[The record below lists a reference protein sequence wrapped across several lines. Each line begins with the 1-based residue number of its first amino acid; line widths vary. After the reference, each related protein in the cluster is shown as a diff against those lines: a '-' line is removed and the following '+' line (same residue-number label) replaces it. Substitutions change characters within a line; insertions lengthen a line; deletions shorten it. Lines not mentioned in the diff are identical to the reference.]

1 MNLNNLNFSNGTIN
15 IIRNGCY
22 ETIAMDQ
29 LINRLDCEL
38 DTNHNNN
45 QISILNIKDD
55 VFINTLSDKL
65 TTEPNKINK
74 IYINRSIAS
83 LNSVVYNN
91 INQLL
96 SNLVCYNLKTKEL
109 NYSDVN
115 TIHKQFALQ
124 SPILPIEE
132 SNQIN
137 SIENVELNQSTG
149 YLIGYWLLRGGF
161 YRLNQQNSESPSWS
175 GRLEDIEQIKHVLSS
190 NQTSVTTSLKENTHL
205 LVVFDLLLEHLIR
218 DQFQLDKKH
227 KNIPNWVFN
236 SPIEFIT
243 GLFYGLIAANS
254 YLSKDTKN
262 NNYIAVK
269 VPSNFANTISQLI
282 QNRLGIYSKIVG
294 NGKNFLSFKINFK
307 LFNIIQIGIQSKLIH
322 IENFETLG
330 NVERNKEI
338 IVKKQFRAIP
348 WYKFKVNQF
357 PVKLE
362 NNISYSFELE
372 NNKYYMLS
380 NGLYTSV

>member
-22 ETIAMDQ
+22 ETIQMDQ
-29 LINRLDCEL
+29 LINRLNCEL
-38 DTNHNNN
+38 DPDQNTN
-45 QISILNIKDD
+45 QISVFNVKDD
-55 VFINTLSDKL
+55 VYINTLSDKL
-65 TTEPNKINK
+65 TTDITKINK
-74 IYINRSIAS
+74 IFINSSIAS

-96 SNLVCYNLKTKEL
+96 SNIVCYNLKTKEL
-109 NYSDVN
+109 ACSDVN
-115 TIHKQFALQ
+115 TIYKQFVLQ
-124 SPILPIEE
+124 SPVLPIDNTITNIEE
-132 SNQIN
+132 
-137 SIENVELNQSTG
+137 VELNQETG

-175 GRLEDIEQIKHVLSS
+175 GRLEDIEQIKHVLTN
-190 NQTSVTTSLKENTHL
+190 NQTSVTTSLKENTYL
-205 LVVFDLLLEHLIR
+205 LVVFDLLLENLIR
-218 DQFQLDKKH
+218 SQFQLDKKH

-236 SPIEFIT
+236 SPVDFIT
-243 GLFYGLIAANS
+243 GMFYGLIAANS
-254 YLSKDTKN
+254 YLSKDNKN

-269 VPSNFANTISQLI
+269 VPSNFAVIISQLI
-282 QNRLGIYSKIVG
+282 QSRLGIYSKIVG
-294 NGKNFLSFKINFK
+294 NGKNFLSFKINYK
-307 LFNIIQIGIQSKLIH
+307 LFNILQTGIQFKLIH

-338 IVKKQFRAIP
+338 IVKKQYRAIP
-348 WYKFKVNQF
+348 WYKFKINQF

-362 NNISYSFELE
+362 NNLSYSFELD

-380 NGLYTSV
+380 NGLYTSI